1 MNSCKGKTINGEMC
15 KKKIK
20 CGQYC
25 YLHKQNE
32 IIELDNDSDD
42 EIKIIYD
49 SEDEVE
55 ITDVIEPKLDD
66 LEEILLQPAPVVVP
80 IKKQEKCV
88 YLVSPMIFF
97 VLFHVFITIIKK
109 MYFN

>member
-1 MNSCKGKTINGEMC
+1 MC
-15 KKKIK
+15 KRKVK

-25 YLHKQNE
+25 YLHKD
-32 IIELDNDSDD
+32 IIELDSDSEED

-49 SEDEVE
+49 SEDDEVQ
-55 ITDVIEPKLDD
+55 ITNTIEPKLDD

-109 MYFN
+109 IYLN